1 MHDVSGHDFSH
12 AESGNKGS
20 GPWPPTVL
28 TQKAQTLVT
37 ILNFFLWSLLK
48 VAVVTVVLLM
58 GVAYTVLLERKLVGR
73 IQNRWGPSR
82 VGPFGLLQPLV
93 DGAKSFLKE
102 DLIPTAVY
110 RPLYLLAPIIALGC
124 ALISIAVIPFGRPD
138 AGPGKFD
145 IFDISNVNIGLLIIL
160 GVTSVGVYGIA
171 LAGWSSNNKYSLLG
185 SLRSSAQ
192 LISYELAL
200 GLSLVGVV
208 MRAGTFNLRQIVEQ
222 QARHGFGSWNIFGGF
237 QFVAFFVYLMA
248 AYAETNRS
256 PFDLPEAESELTGGY
271 HTEYSSMKFAM
282 FFMAEYAN
290 MINVGCVATL
300 LFLGGWTG
308 PFENLIPPPQSAI
321 LASVLSI
328 FWFVIKVFG
337 FLCLYV
343 WVRGTLPRFRYDQL
357 MSFGWRFLL
366 PLAIL
371 NIVASSLWFAYH
383 PPT

>member
-1 MHDVSGHDFSH
+1 MKISFLDFF
-12 AESGNKGS
+12 
-20 GPWPPTVL
+20 W
-28 TQKAQTLVT
+28 
-37 ILNFFLWSLLK
+37 WSLLK
-48 VAVVTVVLLM
+48 VAVITVVMLM

-110 RPLYLLAPIIALGC
+110 RPLYLLAPILALGC
-124 ALISIAVIPFGRPD
+124 ALISIAVIPFGEPN
-138 AGPGKFD
+138 AGPNGVDLFE
-145 IFDISNVNIGLLIIL
+145 ISNVNIGLLVIL
-160 GVTSVGVYGIA
+160 GITSIGVYGIA

-192 LISYELAL
+192 LVSYELAL

-208 MRAGTFNLRQIVEQ
+208 LRSGSLNLRKIVED
-222 QARHGFGSWNIFGGF
+222 QATQGILTWNIFGGL
-237 QFVAFFVYLMA
+237 QFIAFFIYMMA

-300 LFLGGWTG
+300 LFLGGWTSPLGNLIG
-308 PFENLIPPPQSAI
+308 PFENNFINGA
-321 LASVLSI
+321 LSI
-328 FWFVIKVFG
+328 FWFVSKVFC

-357 MSFGWRFLL
+357 MNFGWRFLM

-371 NIVASSLWFAYH
+371 NIVGTSLWLAYR
-383 PPT
+383 

>member
-1 MHDVSGHDFSH
+1 M
-12 AESGNKGS
+12 
-20 GPWPPTVL
+20 
-28 TQKAQTLVT
+28 TL
-37 ILNFFLWSLLK
+37 LEFALWNLVK
-48 VAVVTVVLLM
+48 VVVVTVILLL
-58 GVAYTVLLERKLVGR
+58 GVAYTVLLERKAVGR

-93 DGAKSFLKE
+93 DGAKNFLKE
-102 DLIPTAVY
+102 DLIPAAVY
-110 RPLYLLAPIIALGC
+110 KPLYLLAPVISLGC
-124 ALISIAVIPFGRPD
+124 ALVVIGVIPFGENI
-138 AGPGKFD
+138 GPKGFD
-145 IFDISNVNIGLLIIL
+145 LFEVSNINIGLLVIL
-160 GVTSVGVYGIA
+160 GLTSMGVYGIA

-208 MRAGTFNLRQIVEQ
+208 LRAGSFNLRTIVDQ
-222 QARHGFGSWNIFGGF
+222 QAQHGLLSWNMFGGF
-237 QFVAFFVYLMA
+237 QIVAFFIYLMA

-300 LFLGGWTG
+300 LFLGGWTSPFGHLFG
-308 PFENLIPPPQSAI
+308 PIHNVWIGAL
-321 LASVLSI
+321 LSI
-328 FWFVIKVFG
+328 FWFVFKVFT
-337 FLCLYV
+337 FLFLYI

-357 MSFGWRFLL
+357 MNFGWRFLM

-371 NIVASSLWFAYH
+371 NIVGTSLWLALR
-383 PPT
+383 

>member
-1 MHDVSGHDFSH
+1 MQV
-12 AESGNKGS
+12 
-20 GPWPPTVL
+20 
-28 TQKAQTLVT
+28 TLLQFV
-37 ILNFFLWSLLK
+37 LWSVLK

-82 VGPFGLLQPLV
+82 VGPFGLLQPMV

-102 DLIPTAVY
+102 DIIPTGVY
-110 RPLYLLAPIIALGC
+110 RPLYLLAPMISLGC
-124 ALISIAVIPFGRPD
+124 ALASIAVIPFGEPN
-138 AGPGKFD
+138 AGPHGLDLFE
-145 IFDISNVNIGLLIIL
+145 ISNINIGLLVIL
-160 GVTSVGVYGIA
+160 GVTSIGVYGIA

-208 MRAGTFNLRQIVEQ
+208 LRAGSLNLRTIVEQ
-222 QARHGFGSWNIFGGF
+222 QAVHGMGSWNIFGGF
-237 QFVAFFVYLMA
+237 QFVAFFIYLTA

-290 MINVGCVATL
+290 MITVGCVATL
-300 LFLGGWTG
+300 LFLGGWTSPMGDLIG
-308 PFENLIPPPQSAI
+308 PFDNNFINAG
-321 LASVLSI
+321 LSI
-328 FWFVIKVFG
+328 FWFVLKVFC
-337 FLCLYV
+337 FLFLYV

-357 MSFGWRFLL
+357 MGFGWKYLM
-366 PLAIL
+366 PLAML
-371 NIVASSLWFAYH
+371 NIVATSLWLAYW
-383 PPT
+383 PPS